1 MKHEIIPDIPLHPNF
16 SLLICAEK
24 VEERRSIHIPLD
36 SIAVPVFAVWLQYQN
51 EYETR
56 SLIHISPPCAPGL
69 TSQSGHALAIGVS
82 VQICSFIM
90 RHCIKSTYN
99 VKLVCTRNCYRN
111 LVYAPFGKFQIFC
124 NLSDILTCPPDI
136 HISYSNILTW
146 PAAHLISSSDIL
158 TCPLSTA
165 QPLALDHSH
174 LLPDNQRV
182 SRFRTI
188 AAKWVSR
195 YPTNYPVFQ
204 YDCCTFISKSTVEYP
219 I

>member
-1 MKHEIIPDIPLHPNF
+1 
-16 SLLICAEK
+16 
-24 VEERRSIHIPLD
+24 
-36 SIAVPVFAVWLQYQN
+36 
-51 EYETR
+51 
-56 SLIHISPPCAPGL
+56 
-69 TSQSGHALAIGVS
+69 
-82 VQICSFIM
+82 M
-90 RHCIKSTYN
+90 RHCIRFTYN
-99 VKLVCTRNCYRN
+99 VKLACTRSCYRN

-124 NLSDILTCPPDI
+124 NSSDILTCPPDI

-158 TCPLSTA
+158 TCPLSSV

-174 LLPDNQRV
+174 LLPDNQWV
-182 SRFRTI
+182 SRFHTI

-219 I
+219 IWYERLPTAVHRGLQSESSGQDTSHCIIILNTPPHISQNGSNMFQHILQFVRKSRIWIVSGAQSGLESFFDVKLVEESRLKCWLEC